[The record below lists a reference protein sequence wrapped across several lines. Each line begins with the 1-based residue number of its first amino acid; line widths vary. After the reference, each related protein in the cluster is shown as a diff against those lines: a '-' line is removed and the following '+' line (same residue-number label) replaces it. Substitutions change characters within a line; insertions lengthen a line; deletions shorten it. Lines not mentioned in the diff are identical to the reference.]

1 MSTSAVAPNFPA
13 SMPIPVSTVRIVSI
27 CPFELKKEMSLG
39 HCQYLFKIPPQPR
52 GKYHILEVAD
62 TFTLIRMDFQS
73 LSDTNPDPPLGPAPV
88 KAMILAN
95 SLVSEW
101 SRKIA
106 QQGETGVRV
115 MPHNMVEGSDE
126 FKAFLASM
134 TAGVRS
140 LAEWAIRAAGD
151 MYGQNKSQF
160 ISDAF
165 HRTLALW
172 LMGEDGAR
180 AIPWYNAQAVNEL
193 KKCLKCSNSIN
204 ATARG
209 CTHCGVDLIEYF
221 VKYAFSEADDP
232 FIAAIV
238 KKIKMP
244 APTEGTTTQA
254 GERLSFNVTIPADR
268 LPSDVRASCVAAL
281 SGEQKAEMN
290 TKKGQ
295 EGRDEYIISI
305 IPDLCLKNAGL
316 RDILK
321 AKGHVIVNE
330 A

>member
-1 MSTSAVAPNFPA
+1 
-13 SMPIPVSTVRIVSI
+13 MPVPVSTVRIVSI
-27 CPFELKKEMSLG
+27 SPFELKKEMSLG

-88 KAMILAN
+88 KAAILAN
-95 SLVSEW
+95 SLVAEW

-115 MPHNMVEGSDE
+115 MPQDMVEGSDQ
-126 FKAFLASM
+126 FKAFLAGM
-134 TAGVRS
+134 TSGVRS

-221 VKYAFSEADDP
+221 VKYDFAEADDP
-232 FIAAIV
+232 FIAAIL
-238 KKIKMP
+238 KKVKMP
-244 APTEGTTTQA
+244 QATGGTTSQA
-254 GERLSFNVTIPADR
+254 GERLSFNVTIPADK
-268 LPSDVRASCVAAL
+268 LPGDIRAACINAMT
-281 SGEQKAEMN
+281 GEQKTVMN
-290 TKKGQ
+290 GKRGQ
-295 EGRDEYIISI
+295 SEKDEYIVSV
-305 IPDLCLKNAGL
+305 IPELCLKNSGL
-316 RDILK
+316 RESLLS
-321 AKGHVIVNE
+321 KGHVTPNPD
-330 A
+330 